1 MGLKNTFINTS
12 IMKSINFLLLVVIS
26 LIITSCEFS
35 SSERAH
41 YKKLIAEN
49 DSLRK
54 ALEPYDKQREEI
66 ISNSKG
72 LILNG
77 KISIQSIETGFYVSY
92 SGGIFRPI
100 IAMKF
105 VNISGRDI
113 KESVQIKGI
122 FIDNKTGEQLDDD
135 SAYLIS
141 YGDLFINGA
150 NKQIKLEC
158 SLGWNFLSE
167 QDVSVRLYIN
177 DNILQTMKIK
187 NEEFYGRI

>member
-1 MGLKNTFINTS
+1 
-12 IMKSINFLLLVVIS
+12 MKSINFLLLVVIS

-41 YKKLIAEN
+41 YKKLITEN

-92 SGGIFRPI
+92 SGGIFRPT

-158 SLGWNFLSE
+158 SLGWYFLSD